1 MAQGAATMGI
11 WGLWAAACF
20 LGVKVISRY
29 PAGYGWKTS
38 AELNDRI
45 LWPSS
50 VDVVHPTDQ
59 ITFHILW
66 CSTRDD
72 MTRQHWVANHFVPLM
87 KLHCA
92 PESVSVV
99 SSDEQ
104 TDGQPEPRVGDTF
117 LVLWKG
123 VKWVAQILSH
133 NPEHETVLISF
144 MWERGVAGTGVYYWP
159 GKEDLSEEPVS
170 CLEKKVTLA
179 LDEKLSTHRQQ
190 FFQIV

>member
-1 MAQGAATMGI
+1 MGI

-29 PAGYGWKTS
+29 PACYGWETS

-45 LWPSS
+45 LCPSS

-66 CSTRDD
+66 CSTRED
-72 MTRQHWVANHFVPLM
+72 MQRRHWVANHFVPLM
-87 KLHCA
+87 KIDRA
-92 PESVSVV
+92 P
-99 SSDEQ
+99 DEQ
-104 TDGQPEPRVGDTF
+104 TDGQPEPSVGDTF

-133 NPEHETVLISF
+133 NPEHGTVLISF
-144 MWERGVAGTGVYYWP
+144 MWERGVGGTGVYYWP

-179 LDEKLSTHRQQ
+179 LDEKLSTHRLQ
-190 FFQIV
+190 FFRIV